1 MCFAYYWYMH
11 VTLSL
16 DAELVKKV
24 RNIAADRGTT
34 LTEMVR
40 GYLETVAAES
50 AAAHR
55 QRREGET
62 LERSFERFRFHVGKR
77 ARSRADLY
85 IRS

>member
-1 MCFAYYWYMH
+1 
-11 VTLSL
+11 
-16 DAELVKKV
+16 
-24 RNIAADRGTT
+24 
-34 LTEMVR
+34 MVR